1 MLVHHLHPNPIENS
15 PSGYKTRFVS
25 QLHAKMR
32 LHSTTCAL
40 TAVESQAARV
50 MHAFCAFIRG
60 NVNCQGKQT
69 DVIPR
74 NARTITLGSRAQR
87 RKLEED
93 EELTHLHTR
102 NCSPGLNELH
112 NWFLAHLTPPHFV
125 TSVSILPATTHF
137 VASQSPTT
145 QPHVGLPPL
154 VIPYSLLSSLHHRE
168 LPKPRPIT
176 SPPPVTPPGFNPP
189 TLLDVPC
196 YGSDVINCYRSVNDD
211 SGGTVLAIGDPS
223 RNVIEMIFRSKSTN
237 TPKYSINIKQ
247 VLKLNNSKQTL
258 ERFEKFRENVKNRVH
273 DHQNKHP
280 RNVVDGNEKLMFYGT
295 KLTHCKNIGTAMLCK
310 DNHICSIIKP
320 DFYVPKKKRG
330 IWLTTSCQ
338 DVITANA
345 NANAEMTIVV
355 CRVISGRVKDLNDG
369 DEDDYDSIEGAK
381 PNYLFLAARVM
392 HSFCAFLMNCQG
404 KRTDV
409 IRRNARSVML
419 GSRDQRRKLEN
430 DEELT
435 HHHALN
441 YPPGGTVLAIG
452 DPSRNVIEMIFR
464 SKSTNTP
471 KYSINIKQ
479 VRKLN
484 NSKQTLERFEK
495 FRENVK
501 NRAHDHQNKH
511 PRNVVDGNE
520 KLMFYGTKLTHC
532 NNIGTSKLC
541 KDNNICSII
550 KPDFYVPKKKRG
562 IWLTTS
568 CQDVITANANAEMI
582 KGEMTI
588 VVCRVISGRVKDL
601 NDGDEDDYDSIEG
614 VKPNYLFVRDPSAV
628 LPCFVVILKCWKKSK
643 GKKKRSTEGVGTSI
657 SKRLR
662 FSKRKAAVQE
672 VSQIK
677 KVMEVDSSLSE
688 EETESDLNVIA
699 KDVTAD
705 SILPT
710 DAPGGSAETAKL
722 ESSYANALFAPSWGI
737 LNNDRFEDPA
747 VALRLVK
754 EIATPGQ
761 RLANGALGDEE
772 VRGQMAALWAQM
784 GALLPE
790 INQHWR
796 DFQAMEKD
804 REEEKL
810 HALEVERLYAE
821 KEIFLDE
828 KMTLI
833 KKDLEHGL
841 AVLEESRAR
850 FNEEREKFAKE
861 KDDLTRVMTDL
872 QTKNKSLGEHND
884 LLVADREWLFSQG
897 IQQIV
902 SRLHNSHEFLISLA
916 AVQNAAREYGI
927 TLGLKSGYKHAAAGH
942 PLEGLVNYKPHAKA
956 RLQEAIST
964 FEGTNFP
971 FLEAVAK
978 CVNEP
983 RQTLQASPSTASFV
997 TPLNVPVAAKPPMKP
1012 ASSRGASVESSQVS
1026 TPDDK

>member
-15 PSGYKTRFVS
+15 PSGYKARFVS

-74 NARTITLGSRAQR
+74 NARTITLGNRRAQR

-102 NCSPGLNELH
+102 NCSPGY
-112 NWFLAHLTPPHFV
+112 AHQYTTTLRHFCKHPSSNHSFCCLTITNNP
-125 TSVSILPATTHF
+125 TSRRFTTASHPIFPSI
-137 VASQSPTT
+137 VASPSGAAKTPAHHFTTTSNSSRLQPTYFARCPLLWFRRN
-145 QPHVGLPPL
+145 QLLPVRLQTMLHLL
-154 VIPYSLLSSLHHRE
+154 VEVLLFPSLPIYLR
-168 LPKPRPIT
+168 PKT
-176 SPPPVTPPGFNPP
+176 
-189 TLLDVPC
+189 
-196 YGSDVINCYRSVNDD
+196 
-211 SGGTVLAIGDPS
+211 
-223 RNVIEMIFRSKSTN
+223 
-237 TPKYSINIKQ
+237 
-247 VLKLNNSKQTL
+247 
-258 ERFEKFRENVKNRVH
+258 
-273 DHQNKHP
+273 
-280 RNVVDGNEKLMFYGT
+280 
-295 KLTHCKNIGTAMLCK
+295 
-310 DNHICSIIKP
+310 SIIKP

-330 IWLTTSCQ
+330 IWLTRSCQ

-479 VRKLN
+479 VLKLN
-484 NSKQTLERFEK
+484 NSKQTLERFEN
-495 FRENVK
+495 FREIVK
-501 NRAHDHQNKH
+501 NQAHDHQNKH

-520 KLMFYGTKLTHC
+520 KLMFYGTKLRHC
-532 NNIGTSKLC
+532 KNIGTSMQC
-541 KDNNICSII
+541 KDNIICSII

-628 LPCFVVILKCWKKSK
+628 LPCFVVILKCWC
-643 GKKKRSTEGVGTSI
+643 
-657 SKRLR
+657 
-662 FSKRKAAVQE
+662 
-672 VSQIK
+672 
-677 KVMEVDSSLSE
+677 
-688 EETESDLNVIA
+688 
-699 KDVTAD
+699 
-705 SILPT
+705 
-710 DAPGGSAETAKL
+710 
-722 ESSYANALFAPSWGI
+722 
-737 LNNDRFEDPA
+737 
-747 VALRLVK
+747 
-754 EIATPGQ
+754 
-761 RLANGALGDEE
+761 
-772 VRGQMAALWAQM
+772 
-784 GALLPE
+784 
-790 INQHWR
+790 
-796 DFQAMEKD
+796 
-804 REEEKL
+804 
-810 HALEVERLYAE
+810 
-821 KEIFLDE
+821 
-828 KMTLI
+828 
-833 KKDLEHGL
+833 
-841 AVLEESRAR
+841 
-850 FNEEREKFAKE
+850 
-861 KDDLTRVMTDL
+861 
-872 QTKNKSLGEHND
+872 
-884 LLVADREWLFSQG
+884 
-897 IQQIV
+897 
-902 SRLHNSHEFLISLA
+902 
-916 AVQNAAREYGI
+916 
-927 TLGLKSGYKHAAAGH
+927 
-942 PLEGLVNYKPHAKA
+942 
-956 RLQEAIST
+956 
-964 FEGTNFP
+964 FP
-971 FLEAVAK
+971 YF
-978 CVNEP
+978 
-983 RQTLQASPSTASFV
+983 F
-997 TPLNVPVAAKPPMKP
+997 
-1012 ASSRGASVESSQVS
+1012 
-1026 TPDDK
+1026 